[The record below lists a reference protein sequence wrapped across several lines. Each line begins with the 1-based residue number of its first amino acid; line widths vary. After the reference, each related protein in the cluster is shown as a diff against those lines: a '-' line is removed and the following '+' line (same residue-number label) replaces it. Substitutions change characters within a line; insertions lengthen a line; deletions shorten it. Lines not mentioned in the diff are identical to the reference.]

1 MSSQPDKP
9 SNPPPDSP
17 SLRSAAPEK
26 NESLMATLSEASASK
41 FSSSA
46 RAELNKVLEE
56 KITENVLK
64 ASSTEK
70 NGTRDEVTEAAVKFT
85 DGVDVITETLILI
98 LGKFKSIIWRTNV
111 GMTFGG
117 FMLITCL
124 LVARQTQRTALLQQE
139 SAKKVADL
147 TAKLQEALSRLDK
160 IQDSATS
167 TEKKVD
173 AVKETA
179 ENKPS
184 IEIVPDK
191 ERPGSAKVVIRRT
204 REIAHPTP
212 SAKVAPS
219 GEPAPLVE
227 FPLPTPKR

>member
-1 MSSQPDKP
+1 MSSQSDKP
-9 SNPPPDSP
+9 SNPPPGSP

-26 NESLMATLSEASASK
+26 NEALMATLSEASASK

-56 KITENVLK
+56 K
-64 ASSTEK
+64 SSTEAPAK

-117 FMLITCL
+117 FMLVTCL
-124 LVARQTQRTALLQQE
+124 LVARQTQQTALLQQE

-147 TAKLQEALSRLDK
+147 TTKLQEALSRLDK

-204 REIAHPTP
+204 PAPAHSTMPF
-212 SAKVAPS
+212 AQVAP
-219 GEPAPLVE
+219 PLVE
-227 FPLPTPKR
+227 FPVPTPKH

>member
-41 FSSSA
+41 FSNSA

-56 KITENVLK
+56 K
-64 ASSTEK
+64 ASSAETPPATK
-70 NGTRDEVTEAAVKFT
+70 DGTRDEVTEAAVKFT

-111 GMTFGG
+111 GMAFGG
-117 FMLITCL
+117 FVLITCL
-124 LVARQTQRTALLQQE
+124 LVARQTQQTALLQEE
-139 SAKKVADL
+139 SARKVANL
-147 TAKLQEALSRLDK
+147 TTKLQEALTRLDK

-191 ERPGSAKVVIRRT
+191 ERPGSAKVIIRRT
-204 REIAHPTP
+204 QLVAPPTP
-212 SAKVAPS
+212 SAKAPPS
-219 GEPAPLVE
+219 AEPTPLVE
-227 FPLPTPKR
+227 FPLPPPTPKR

>member
-1 MSSQPDKP
+1 
-9 SNPPPDSP
+9 
-17 SLRSAAPEK
+17 
-26 NESLMATLSEASASK
+26 MATLSEASASK
-41 FSSSA
+41 FSNSA

-56 KITENVLK
+56 KEK
-64 ASSTEK
+64 ASSAETPPAK

-111 GMTFGG
+111 GMAFGG
-117 FMLITCL
+117 FVLITCL
-124 LVARQTQRTALLQQE
+124 LVARQTQQTALLQEE
-139 SAKKVADL
+139 SARKVANL
-147 TAKLQEALSRLDK
+147 TTKLQEALTRLDK

-204 REIAHPTP
+204 QLAAHPTP
-212 SAKVAPS
+212 SAKAPPN
-219 GEPAPLVE
+219 GEPLVE

>member
-1 MSSQPDKP
+1 MPSQPDKP
-9 SNPPPDSP
+9 SSPPPDSP

-41 FSSSA
+41 FSNSA

-56 KITENVLK
+56 K
-64 ASSTEK
+64 ASSAETPPAK
-70 NGTRDEVTEAAVKFT
+70 DGTRDEVTEAAVKFT
-85 DGVDVITETLILI
+85 DSVDVITETLILI

-111 GMTFGG
+111 GMAFGG
-117 FMLITCL
+117 FVLITCL
-124 LVARQTQRTALLQQE
+124 LVARQTQQTALLQEE
-139 SAKKVADL
+139 SARKVAIL
-147 TAKLQEALSRLDK
+147 TTKLQEALTRLDK

-204 REIAHPTP
+204 QLAAPP
-212 SAKVAPS
+212 APS
-219 GEPAPLVE
+219 SKAPPNGEPIPLVE
-227 FPLPTPKR
+227 FPLPTPKH